1 MVFFFVNGNETKF
14 AYAHET
20 YEAKGPIYIQTLSRG
35 LVSYIAQ
42 EPRAKVR
49 ASRVA
54 LAGEILN
61 MSNSHRP
68 STIPSLASI
77 PQTDARRIVDPSP
90 SSSPRYRPSFIIFSI
105 YSFLRPP
112 SRPRETFL
120 PPCPVRAQSHGMWV
134 MCISVCPA
142 ITRKNGSSRR
152 EGPRASGPGPPRRTI
167 SPSWS
172 TPAPERYAHQS
183 HRSIIYLVSTKEN
196 HS

>member
-1 MVFFFVNGNETKF
+1 MKLNLRMRTKLMRQKVQFIYRPCPEGWLVISPKNLVRRLGRPGLPSLGNCST
-14 AYAHET
+14 
-20 YEAKGPIYIQTLSRG
+20 
-35 LVSYIAQ
+35 
-42 EPRAKVR
+42 
-49 ASRVA
+49 
-54 LAGEILN
+54 
-61 MSNSHRP
+61 MSNSHRS